1 MTITVRGELHVSPE
15 TRDEFAKVARALAQ
29 IAANEAGTLRYNWY
43 ISEDP
48 TVFVVIEEYVDP
60 EAAIAHNEN
69 CVEFLDP
76 GTARR
81 TSDSTLWTVPK
92 ARRRGGAHTPQG
104 ATPTR
109 PRDVR
114 SDTRRHLVS
123 QDRDVKFLTG

>member
-1 MTITVRGELHVSPE
+1 MTLPIRAEPTAPPKP
-15 TRDEFAKVARALAQ
+15 RDELAKVARALAQ
-29 IAANEAGTLRYNWY
+29 IAANEAGTLRYDWY

-48 TVFVVIEEYVDP
+48 TVFVVIEEYADP

-76 GTARR
+76 GTATRR
-81 TSDSTLWTVPK
+81 SDSTLWTVPK